1 MFKGIEFDKEE
12 ESEFRLHVLA
22 ENLKNIRDHFDLSQE
37 NLAEVTHVSV
47 NEIGKI
53 ECEKVKPGFTVLVS
67 LAKGL
72 GLGIDTLLT
81 PDLDVSNLSP
91 P

>member
-1 MFKGIEFDKEE
+1 MKKGEWSKETKMLSGILGNNVRALRIQQKISQE
-12 ESEFRLHVLA
+12 TLA
-22 ENLKNIRDHFDLSQE
+22 ERSGLS
-37 NLAEVTHVSV
+37 T

-81 PDLDVSNLSP
+81 PDLDVSKLSP

>member
-12 ESEFRLHVLA
+12 ESEFRLHILA
-22 ENLKNIRDHFDLSQE
+22 ENLKNIRNHFDLSQE

-72 GLGIDTLLT
+72 GLGIDALLT
-81 PDLDVSNLSP
+81 PDLDVSKLSP

>member
-47 NEIGKI
+47 NEIGK
-53 ECEKVKPGFTVLVS
+53 P
-67 LAKGL
+67 LAKSQGAWYCRKAR
-72 GLGIDTLLT
+72 
-81 PDLDVSNLSP
+81 
-91 P
+91 

>member
-53 ECEKVKPGFTVLVS
+53 ECEKVNRFYR
-67 LAKGL
+67 
-72 GLGIDTLLT
+72 
-81 PDLDVSNLSP
+81 LSVAGQGP
-91 P
+91 RFGNRHFAYSRSGCFKT